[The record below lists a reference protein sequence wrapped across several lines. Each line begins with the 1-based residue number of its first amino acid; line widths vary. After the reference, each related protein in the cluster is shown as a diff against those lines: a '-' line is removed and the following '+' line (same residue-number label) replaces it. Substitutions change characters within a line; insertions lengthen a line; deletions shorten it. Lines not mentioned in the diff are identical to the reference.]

1 MKSQKNIL
9 LNKLI
14 APKLIQYNENEKKNE
29 SPSSDSKI
37 SVKQIIKPNPSNNN
51 ITNGTNN
58 KSMNKKE
65 LMFSQNMKYYGNRY
79 NPKIYM
85 PDNSFPK

>member
-1 MKSQKNIL
+1 MKSQKNIHIS
-9 LNKLI
+9 KLV
-14 APKLIQYNENEKKNE
+14 APKLIQFNENEKKNE

-37 SVKQIIKPNPSNNN
+37 SVKSIIKPKPSNNK
-51 ITNGTNN
+51 ITNGMNN

-65 LMFSQNMKYYGNRY
+65 FIFGQNMEYYGNRY